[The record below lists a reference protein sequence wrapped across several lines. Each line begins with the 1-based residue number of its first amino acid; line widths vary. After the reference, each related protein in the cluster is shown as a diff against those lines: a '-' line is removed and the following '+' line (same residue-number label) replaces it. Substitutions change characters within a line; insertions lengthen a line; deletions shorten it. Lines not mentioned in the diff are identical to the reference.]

1 MNDVGGVSSGLC
13 TWDSVLSLRTSERDV
28 VQVQVRGRR
37 SAGWWITFG
46 IIAFGTLFFAVG
58 AIVGGVSISF
68 VMDAERAK
76 GTVVYL
82 EWEGGSQVS
91 SSSKSRH
98 SSGPTAHPVVEFKPA
113 GGELT
118 TFRSSMGSNPPAYDT
133 GERVGVLYRADDLED
148 AKIDGFVSLWLI
160 PLIFCGIGLLIAG
173 IGTAIAIA
181 TRRRSRRTHSGSGTA
196 RP

>member
-1 MNDVGGVSSGLC
+1 M
-13 TWDSVLSLRTSERDV
+13 
-28 VQVQVRGRR
+28 QVQVRGRR

-46 IIAFGTLFFAVG
+46 VIAFGTLFFAIG

-68 VMDAERAK
+68 VTDAERAK

-82 EWEGGSQVS
+82 EWEGSQVS
-91 SSSKSRH
+91 SSSKSRQ

-113 GGELT
+113 GGALT
-118 TFRSSMGSNPPAYDT
+118 TFRSSMGSNPPAYDE
-133 GERVGVLYRADDLED
+133 GERVDVLYRADDPGD

-181 TRRRSRRTHSGSGTA
+181 TRRRSRRTHSGSGT
-196 RP
+196 PVPSVG